1 MAENA
6 TGLWNVSDYGSTP
19 KFNAAK
25 KTEISI
31 DHKDKETLKKLAF
44 KVSEIAGSDSQDKKR
59 KMWTLHNMLELK
71 KPVVFCDPEN
81 GWNEII
87 SENTL
92 ICTGSLARRWEYVLR
107 KEIFWAESI
116 KDDKVIEP
124 YFDIGYTYT
133 DNEWGLDSIVKGGKH
148 GGSYVWEAPIKNIQ
162 DIEKIKFPEIKVDYA
177 ATEDTIALA
186 EETFK
191 GFLDVR
197 LTGRWWWTLG
207 LTIDLAF
214 LRGLETLMLDMLDNP
229 ELIKRLMSILRDG
242 TMKKL
247 DYLEENNLLALN
259 TDTYVGSG
267 GFGYTDELPAEGFN
281 EDKVR
286 TKDMWGFGDSQETG
300 SVSPEMFGEFVFPY
314 QIPILER
321 FGLNCYGC
329 CEPLDKRW
337 DIVKSVPRLRRV
349 SVSPWSDIELMAD
362 KLKGDYVFSMKA
374 NPASLAVPEMDQSR
388 VRKDI
393 NEALKKTR
401 GCVLEILMKDN
412 HTLGKNPD
420 NLINWVKIVREEI
433 EKVY

>member
-1 MAENA
+1 
-6 TGLWNVSDYGSTP
+6 VSDYGSTP

-25 KTEISI
+25 QTEISI
-31 DHKDKETLKKLAF
+31 NHKDKETLKKLAL
-44 KVSEIAGSDSQDKKR
+44 KVSEIASSDSQDKKR
-59 KMWTLHNMLELK
+59 KMWTSHNMLKLK

-87 SENTL
+87 SENML
-92 ICTGSLARRWEYVLR
+92 ACTGSLARRWEYVLR

-133 DNEWGLDSIVKGGKH
+133 DNEWGLDAIVKGGKH
-148 GGSYVWEAPIKNIQ
+148 GGSYAWEAPIKNIE
-162 DIEKIKFPEIKVDYA
+162 DIDKIKFPEIKVDHT
-177 ATEDTIALA
+177 ATEDTVTLA
-186 EETFK
+186 EDIFN

-267 GFGYTDELPAEGFN
+267 GFGYTDELPADGFN
-281 EDKVR
+281 QDKVR
-286 TKDMWGFGDSQETG
+286 TIDMWGFGDSQETG
-300 SVSPEMFGEFVFPY
+300 SVSPGMFEEFVFPY
-314 QIPILER
+314 QLPILKR

-362 KLKGDYVFSMKA
+362 TLKGDYVFSMKA
-374 NPASLAVPEMDQSR
+374 NPASLAVPEMDRSR

-393 NEALKKTR
+393 NEALKRTR

-420 NLINWVKIVREEI
+420 NIINWVKIVREEI
-433 EKVY
+433 EKIY